1 MTQRYLSHGK
11 ILLTGEYLVLHGA
24 LALALPLKLG
34 QSMEV
39 ETLPSCDNRLN
50 WEAFQPQG
58 HWFSATIDKNNLQTI
73 ATDDAPKARKLCEV
87 LNALKGLNP
96 ALFHGH
102 DLHFSTRLGFH
113 PEWGLGS
120 SSTLIANLA
129 QWAKA
134 NPYTL
139 LQMTF
144 GGSGYDIACATATH
158 PLFYQLVEGQPQ
170 IAPAP
175 FAPAFSDNLH
185 FIYQGKKQ
193 NSAKEVGAF
202 KERMSHTD
210 LRKEIDAVTS
220 ISRALPD
227 SRDLQDFRSMLNAHE
242 TILSR
247 CLDREPLQTQFP
259 DFEGSLKSLGAW
271 GGDFFLA
278 ATEWD
283 ETRIKNYFKTN
294 GLDIVLEYKDI
305 VQTL

>member
-1 MTQRYLSHGK
+1 MTQRYHSHGK
-11 ILLTGEYLVLHGA
+11 FLLTGEYLVLHGA

-50 WEAFQPQG
+50 WEALQPQG
-58 HWFSATIDKNNLQTI
+58 HWFSATIDKNDLQTI

-87 LNALKGLNP
+87 LNALKELNP

-170 IAPAP
+170 TTPAP

-185 FIYQGKKQ
+185 FVYLGKKQ
-193 NSAKEVGAF
+193 NSSKEVDAF
-202 KERMSHTD
+202 KERMSRTD
-210 LRKEIDAVTS
+210 LRKEIDAVTA
-220 ISRALPD
+220 ISRALPG
-227 SRDLQDFRSMLNAHE
+227 SRDLQDFRSMLNTHE
-242 TILSR
+242 AILSH
-247 CLDREPLQTQFP
+247 CLGREPLQKQFP

-271 GGDFFLA
+271 GGDFMLA
-278 ATEWD
+278 ATPWPESRVKAYFEAFKLPVIIPYREW
-283 ETRIKNYFKTN
+283 
-294 GLDIVLEYKDI
+294 VS
-305 VQTL
+305 